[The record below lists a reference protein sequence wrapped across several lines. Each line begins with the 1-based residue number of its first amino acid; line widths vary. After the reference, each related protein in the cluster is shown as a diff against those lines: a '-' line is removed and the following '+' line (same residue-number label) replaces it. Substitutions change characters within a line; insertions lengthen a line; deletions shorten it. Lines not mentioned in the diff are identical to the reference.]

1 MIRKAKLQDE
11 QSINKLGELLNPKY
25 SKLFK
30 LKDIL
35 NEKYS
40 WIYVY
45 EDDNK
50 IKGFLHA
57 TVLDETVDIVNIVV
71 DPNYR
76 NQKIASNLLDYLI
89 SDISTTVKL
98 ITLEVSVENIPAVN
112 LYQKF
117 GFEIVNC
124 RKNYY
129 PNGDAYLMGRS
140 L

>member
-11 QSINKLGELLNPKY
+11 NQINKLGELLNPNY
-25 SKLFK
+25 AKLFK

-35 NEKYS
+35 KEKYS

-45 EDDNK
+45 EDNNR

-89 SDISTTVKL
+89 TDLPTTIKL

-129 PNGDAYLMGRS
+129 PHGDAYLMGRR